1 MLVSCNE
8 TPKVLKPTDRP
19 LDFPSSTIS
28 PQFATV
34 LCGSRPSVTT
44 MRENQIDSTT
54 LQPLSQRITIGSRV
68 VDQATR
74 FASKDSFFNKRFN
87 QRYFVRTSAGCV
99 DSKREPSRVGK
110 NHDLGSFTSLGLA
123 NLFTPFFAE
132 ENVPSA
138 IASTCFTRPWRSSKR
153 ANRAHAFSQ
162 MPDSDH
168 CLWRRQQVVVE
179 GKYFGRSFHRAPLRS
194 IQRMPSTQG
203 REAITGRPPL
213 SPTGVSGNRSA
224 IRCHCSSVSSYS
236 GSVVDPAGNFT
247 TRRDRFA
254 MSHLLSVVLITTN
267 ARLWFS

>member
-34 LCGSRPSVTT
+34 LCVGLPSVTT
-44 MRENQIDSTT
+44 MRANQIDSTT

-123 NLFTPFFAE
+123 NLFTLLLQRKTCRRQSLPR
-132 ENVPSA
+132 
-138 IASTCFTRPWRSSKR
+138 ASHDPGDR
-153 ANRAHAFSQ
+153 ANE
-162 MPDSDH
+162 
-168 CLWRRQQVVVE
+168 LI
-179 GKYFGRSFHRAPLRS
+179 APTPFPKCR
-194 IQRMPSTQG
+194 
-203 REAITGRPPL
+203 
-213 SPTGVSGNRSA
+213 
-224 IRCHCSSVSSYS
+224 IR
-236 GSVVDPAGNFT
+236 T
-247 TRRDRFA
+247 TACGDASR
-254 MSHLLSVVLITTN
+254 
-267 ARLWFS
+267 